1 MFLVYSV
8 PSFDLPAFL
17 SYKSPIM
24 NSVLSP
30 FKRFGNVISTRT
42 SRTWKWYRGR
52 AKWQQAGIVAVLLAL
67 VVGGVVWAR
76 SGSAVTETAQIRTV
90 TLASVGSLS
99 GNSTGASIVGSVRS
113 VTEADLLAQ
122 VGGTVRS
129 VHTSLG
135 AHVPAGFV
143 IADLDNAT
151 QAASVLQAEGV
162 YDSAIAARNSQS
174 LPDTRNSARDAYNA
188 AYTNMDTTLHI
199 DIDQFFGEPTPIGP
213 QLLIDPGPVQDLSRK
228 RVALGFRIDAWQ
240 QKLSS
245 ASSADPAEL
254 LDQATAD
261 TQAVSSFLLELSAA
275 ANTHGSRATDT
286 QLAALATARANVDAT
301 LARLASARA
310 GLRTGSVS
318 ATASADA
325 SVKTALG
332 SLRAAQANY
341 EKTRI
346 RATIGG
352 TINFLPIK
360 TGQYVSAF
368 EHVATVAQN
377 GALEIVAYVPEEQR
391 TSLTVG
397 MTVSVEG
404 NHKGT
409 VTAVAPALD
418 PTTKQIEIHIAVDA
432 APDLVNGQ
440 SVRITL
446 PSEVVAAPQ
455 KTASS
460 TSADARVLLPLTA
473 VKLLPES
480 RAVFTVDKDG
490 RLVAHTVTIG
500 DVIGDR
506 IEVISGVTADMR
518 IVTDVRGLSE
528 GQKVQIGDAPSI
540 QTA

>member
-1 MFLVYSV
+1 
-8 PSFDLPAFL
+8 
-17 SYKSPIM
+17 
-24 NSVLSP
+24 
-30 FKRFGNVISTRT
+30 
-42 SRTWKWYRGR
+42 
-52 AKWQQAGIVAVLLAL
+52 
-67 VVGGVVWAR
+67 
-76 SGSAVTETAQIRTV
+76 
-90 TLASVGSLS
+90 
-99 GNSTGASIVGSVRS
+99 
-113 VTEADLLAQ
+113 
-122 VGGTVRS
+122 
-129 VHTSLG
+129 
-135 AHVPAGFV
+135 
-143 IADLDNAT
+143 
-151 QAASVLQAEGV
+151 
-162 YDSAIAARNSQS
+162 
-174 LPDTRNSARDAYNA
+174 
-188 AYTNMDTTLHI
+188 
-199 DIDQFFGEPTPIGP
+199 
-213 QLLIDPGPVQDLSRK
+213 LIDPGPVQDLSRK